1 MTPYE
6 QDLLQK
12 YLAHLNVVGVEG
24 EYPDFE
30 AWHQAVGYAQGPGAP
45 RTVEEACELRYKDV
59 VEAAKV
65 SNACKQ
71 QQWQNRRI
79 TSLWFGGGLMDS
91 YCQSCQADREMEN
104 PQAIILSNDE
114 PATRGD
120 CGTCGRTIYRL
131 GGPPPGVPVAEHRP
145 TCYCGIEI
153 SRATGMCTEPD
164 CPYRR

>member
-1 MTPYE
+1 
-6 QDLLQK
+6 
-12 YLAHLNVVGVEG
+12 
-24 EYPDFE
+24 
-30 AWHQAVGYAQGPGAP
+30 
-45 RTVEEACELRYKDV
+45 
-59 VEAAKV
+59 
-65 SNACKQ
+65 
-71 QQWQNRRI
+71 
-79 TSLWFGGGLMDS
+79 MDA

-131 GGPPPGVPVAEHRP
+131 GEPPPGVPVAEHRP

-153 SRATGMCTEPD
+153 ARATGMCTEPD